1 MEMAKERNIGKKKMD
16 ELQKYRKDLADAVQ
30 HHEFKTLADKERDA
44 QLEQAHLRY
53 IAQSKSRQDYEQ
65 DKYYKF
71 YQDFNQKMEDRVKEY
86 DEFNRPKQLKA
97 VEDQRRAEQDLQ
109 KREYEDRQ

>member
-44 QLEQAHLRY
+44 QLE
-53 IAQSKSRQDYEQ
+53 
-65 DKYYKF
+65 
-71 YQDFNQKMEDRVKEY
+71 
-86 DEFNRPKQLKA
+86 
-97 VEDQRRAEQDLQ
+97 
-109 KREYEDRQ
+109 